1 MNHFNQMN
9 IDLDIDLERD
19 QFFQDHIENDLAN
32 LSDIE
37 ENNTNPYYLP
47 ESELTNFINN
57 SLFIIFSKDNN
68 FNRLTEKQDKIN
80 DSDENKLKTSL
91 AENNKESSPVQ
102 MSEEIKES
110 STHNYFSENEINIL
124 IRQFNISKELKLN
137 LLLEADT
144 NFSTIQ
150 KIKRVLEMTRITR
163 GKRIKLN
170 LDYETINQ
178 RGRKLKQDETI
189 RNHNQY
195 SPDNIISKIINI
207 IYESILDF
215 INNLINAVYND
226 EEKRNIFDELNLS
239 KLKSNKNL
247 KQIIKKNNYDIRLNF
262 RKKNEIL
269 KLLDSSLKDNLSI
282 EISAKYDKNNFPSNY
297 NELIINKLLNEENN
311 KVIFQFI
318 LEGLKIEEYI
328 DIFIHKKKLKDFP
341 SYSLLSK
348 EQKNLIKGNIGTIEK
363 YINKIY
369 QNDKKYFYCFS
380 LIIYNFRKYITN
392 KESRNSQKKEPKE
405 KFKIIA
411 KIQN

>member
-9 IDLDIDLERD
+9 MDIDIDLERD

-91 AENNKESSPVQ
+91 AENNKESSQVQ
-102 MSEEIKES
+102 KSEEIKES

-170 LDYETINQ
+170 LEYETINQ

-195 SPDNIISKIINI
+195 SPDNIYNFTNNI
-207 IYESILDF
+207 I
-215 INNLINAVYND
+215 
-226 EEKRNIFDELNLS
+226 R
-239 KLKSNKNL
+239 
-247 KQIIKKNNYDIRLNF
+247 
-262 RKKNEIL
+262 
-269 KLLDSSLKDNLSI
+269 
-282 EISAKYDKNNFPSNY
+282 
-297 NELIINKLLNEENN
+297 
-311 KVIFQFI
+311 
-318 LEGLKIEEYI
+318 
-328 DIFIHKKKLKDFP
+328 
-341 SYSLLSK
+341 
-348 EQKNLIKGNIGTIEK
+348 
-363 YINKIY
+363 
-369 QNDKKYFYCFS
+369 
-380 LIIYNFRKYITN
+380 
-392 KESRNSQKKEPKE
+392 
-405 KFKIIA
+405 
-411 KIQN
+411 

>member
-9 IDLDIDLERD
+9 MDIDIDLERD

-47 ESELTNFINN
+47 ESELTNFISN
-57 SLFIIFSKDNN
+57 SLYIIFSKDNN

-91 AENNKESSPVQ
+91 VEINKESSQVQ
-102 MSEEIKES
+102 MSEEIKEPS
-110 STHNYFSENEINIL
+110 NQNYFSENEINIL

-207 IYESILDF
+207 IYESIFDF

-297 NELIINKLLNEENN
+297 NELIINKLLNEEKN

-348 EQKNLIKGNIGTIEK
+348 EQKNLIKENIGTIEK
-363 YINKIY
+363 YINKI
-369 QNDKKYFYCFS
+369 F
-380 LIIYNFRKYITN
+380 
-392 KESRNSQKKEPKE
+392 
-405 KFKIIA
+405 
-411 KIQN
+411 

>member
-9 IDLDIDLERD
+9 MDIDIDLERD

-91 AENNKESSPVQ
+91 AENNKESSQVQ

-207 IYESILDF
+207 IYESIFDF

-247 KQIIKKNNYDIRLNF
+247 KQMIKKNDYKFRLNL

-269 KLLDSSLKDNLSI
+269 KLLDSSLQKYLSI
-282 EISAKYDKNNFPSNY
+282 EIS
-297 NELIINKLLNEENN
+297 NKLLNEEKN

-328 DIFIHKKKLKDFP
+328 DNFIHKKKLKDFP

-348 EQKNLIKGNIGTIEK
+348 EQKNLIKENIGTIEK
-363 YINKIY
+363 YIIKIY
-369 QNDKKYFYCFS
+369 QNGKKYFYCFS
-380 LIIYNFRKYITN
+380 LTIYNFRKYITN
-392 KESRNSQKKEPKE
+392 KESRNSQKKEQKE

>member
-9 IDLDIDLERD
+9 IDLDTDLERD

-32 LSDIE
+32 LGDIE

-47 ESELTNFINN
+47 ESELTNFISN
-57 SLFIIFSKDNN
+57 SLYIIFSKDNN
-68 FNRLTEKQDKIN
+68 FNPLTEKQVNINDSDENKQDKIN

-91 AENNKESSPVQ
+91 AENNKESSQVQ

-282 EISAKYDKNNFPSNY
+282 EISAKYDENNFPSNY
-297 NELIINKLLNEENN
+297 NELIINKLLNDEKN
-311 KVIFQFI
+311 KEIFQFI

-341 SYSLLSK
+341 SYSLLRK
-348 EQKNLIKGNIGTIEK
+348 EQKNLIKEKIGTIEK
-363 YINKIY
+363 YINKI
-369 QNDKKYFYCFS
+369 F
-380 LIIYNFRKYITN
+380 
-392 KESRNSQKKEPKE
+392 
-405 KFKIIA
+405 
-411 KIQN
+411 